1 MGVPGTARL
10 IKEQYF
16 NSHMPP
22 YPPKLTQRRA
32 VKTKKGSSQIVSA
45 KKKKKTK
52 NKTKQNIY
60 IYIHKMFNYILDI

>member
-45 KKKKKTK
+45 KKKKQ
-52 NKTKQNIY
+52 KTKQNKTYIY
-60 IYIHKMFNYILDI
+60 IYIKCLIIF